1 MSCEKQQQL
10 LLLLTD
16 EQLTEF
22 IRGTLG
28 FPNLASKGTL
38 GLEGSVEATI
48 CKKSLITN
56 K

>member
-1 MSCEKQQQL
+1 MSCKKQQQL
-10 LLLLTD
+10 LSA
-16 EQLTEF
+16 EQQLTEF
-22 IRGTLG
+22 TSGALG

-48 CKKSLITN
+48 CEKSLITN